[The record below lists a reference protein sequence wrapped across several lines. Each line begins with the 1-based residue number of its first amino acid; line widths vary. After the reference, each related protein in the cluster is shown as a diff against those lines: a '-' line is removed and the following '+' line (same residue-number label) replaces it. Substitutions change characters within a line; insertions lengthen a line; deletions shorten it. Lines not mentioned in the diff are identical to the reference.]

1 MNMIL
6 RALMVSVWFM
16 ALTFP
21 LVVLKVDAL
30 NDTILFRWE
39 NMASIGVGAFV
50 LSIFWRWSMERKAR
64 GAVSTGPSLF
74 ARALEAVR
82 QPKPRYTCLGLIAV
96 LMLVMPYISSMYQIN
111 IMISALIYIMLGLGL
126 NIVVG
131 LAGQLVLGYAA
142 FYAVGAYTYG
152 LLNTYFGLGFWAVL
166 PVGGIMA
173 ALFGLMLGFPVLRL
187 KGDYLAIVTLG
198 FGEIIRLVLENWT
211 SVTKGSF
218 GLSNLSRPS
227 LFGMEMGV
235 TEATNYIYYIVLA
248 AVVVTIIVVGRLK
261 NSRIGLAL
269 QALRE
274 DEIACEAMGIDL
286 TKVKLSAFALGSCWA
301 GFAGVIFAA
310 KTTFINPASFT
321 FMESAMVLSMV
332 ARRHGFR
339 ARRHHR
345 GGHSGARARIPARVL
360 RIPYA
365 PVRRGHGHH
374 DDLPSSGPHF
384 RRETHVQD
392 HEQGQDRQLQVG
404 FRRSCHGRPGMNTP
418 VLEVTNLS
426 KNFGGLRALN
436 EVDLT
441 INRQEIVALIGPNG
455 AGKTTFFNCITGIY
469 LPTEGTVQLHLPER
483 NGKPASS
490 TTLNGMK
497 PNEITSLGMAR
508 TFQNIRL
515 FPTMTVLENVMIG
528 RHCRTS
534 AGIAGAV
541 FQDSRTKAEEQ
552 ATIDRSYELLRE
564 VGLNMHYQDEARN
577 LPYGA
582 QRRLEIARALATD
595 PAVLLLDEPA
605 AGMNPQET
613 LELKSLILHLRKEFD
628 LSILLI
634 EHDMGM
640 VMSLSDRI
648 YVMEYGSRIAMG
660 TPQEVRENPRVIKA
674 YLGESDHA

>member
-1 MNMIL
+1 
-6 RALMVSVWFM
+6 
-16 ALTFP
+16 
-21 LVVLKVDAL
+21 
-30 NDTILFRWE
+30 
-39 NMASIGVGAFV
+39 
-50 LSIFWRWSMERKAR
+50 
-64 GAVSTGPSLF
+64 
-74 ARALEAVR
+74 
-82 QPKPRYTCLGLIAV
+82 
-96 LMLVMPYISSMYQIN
+96 
-111 IMISALIYIMLGLGL
+111 
-126 NIVVG
+126 
-131 LAGQLVLGYAA
+131 
-142 FYAVGAYTYG
+142 
-152 LLNTYFGLGFWAVL
+152 
-166 PVGGIMA
+166 
-173 ALFGLMLGFPVLRL
+173 
-187 KGDYLAIVTLG
+187 
-198 FGEIIRLVLENWT
+198 
-211 SVTKGSF
+211 
-218 GLSNLSRPS
+218 
-227 LFGMEMGV
+227 
-235 TEATNYIYYIVLA
+235 
-248 AVVVTIIVVGRLK
+248 
-261 NSRIGLAL
+261 
-269 QALRE
+269 
-274 DEIACEAMGIDL
+274 
-286 TKVKLSAFALGSCWA
+286 
-301 GFAGVIFAA
+301 
-310 KTTFINPASFT
+310 
-321 FMESAMVLSMV
+321 
-332 ARRHGFR
+332 
-339 ARRHHR
+339 
-345 GGHSGARARIPARVL
+345 
-360 RIPYA
+360 
-365 PVRRGHGHH
+365 
-374 DDLPSSGPHF
+374 
-384 RRETHVQD
+384 
-392 HEQGQDRQLQVG
+392 
-404 FRRSCHGRPGMNTP
+404 MNTP

-483 NGKPASS
+483 NGKPAGS
-490 TTLNGMK
+490 TTL
-497 PNEITSLGMAR
+497 EITSLGMAR